1 MHGLQLIPFY
11 FYLKLFNM
19 RLPDPMPP
27 DNFYTEKQFPIVG
40 IGASAGGIEAFK
52 LLLQSVPE
60 NSGMAYV
67 FVQHLHPN
75 YESHLPEIFQ
85 KLTKIPVQ
93 LVTDNVLLEPN
104 NVYIIPP
111 GKILTTVDGMLK
123 LEPIKKKNVNT
134 IDLFFSSLGVVHQSF
149 AVGIVLS
156 GALND
161 GTLGLQVIKSYGGL
175 TFAQSEDSATFDSM
189 PKSAI
194 RSGAVDF
201 VLPAEQIIAKLITI
215 NYPFHNNYTKEE
227 LKHHEPEHDEEIFR
241 QLLTVLRVRRGVDFT
256 NYKQSTIKRRTAR
269 RMALVKIDTPAD
281 YLTFLRENKSEQDA
295 LYNDMLI
302 SVTNF
307 FRDPQSFELLCRSI
321 FPSILMHKTAN
332 EPLRIWVAGCA
343 TGEEAYSMA
352 ICLQEFLGD
361 KATARK
367 IQIFATDVSEIAI
380 ARARTGI
387 YRQNELDGLS
397 SLQVQQFFQKLD
409 GSYQVAKSVRDMC
422 VFAHHNLLKDPPFSK
437 IDLVSCRNV
446 MIYLE
451 PVLQKRAMSTFHYAL
466 NERGYLMLGKSETIG
481 TSSDLFTPVNKHE
494 KIYQSKGPHGK
505 FRSVTSERNEQILKD
520 LDQVTSD
527 KSSEKD
533 INKIADALLLSKYTP
548 AGVMVN
554 QAFDIVQ
561 FRGKTDAWLTVSP
574 GKPSFNVLKM
584 AREGLSFEIRNLLHF
599 AKTKQEPV
607 RKEGV
612 SFKIDDAQQYVNIEI
627 IPLSDPED
635 IYYLILFQNSILSNT
650 LFSGEASSTSTY
662 PKENI
667 NAWVQRIEQ
676 LEKELTQTREDMRTI
691 TEVQEAANEELQSA
705 NEELLSG
712 SEELRS
718 LNEELETSTEE
729 LQSTNE
735 EITIVNNELLDR
747 NEQLNNSRKYTE
759 EIFNTIHDPL
769 VILDKDLVVLRATDG
784 FYNMFRVNE
793 KDTEGNFV
801 YDLGNKQW
809 NIPELR
815 HQLDVVLPQQGFFKA
830 FEVDHV
836 FKTIG
841 RRIMQLTARQF
852 DTYTN
857 EKLTLLAIHDIT
869 DKRKVEEGLAEA
881 QRLLAESKER
891 LHFAIESAGIGA
903 WDFNPLTREL
913 IWDNRNKE
921 LFGLEAAD
929 DITFDIFLDL
939 IHPDDRHDVNAAIKN
954 ALKGVNNG
962 EFNVEYRS
970 IGKNDQKLRWIKSK
984 GKAYFDKHNKAT
996 RFIGTVLDVSI
1007 EKELE
1012 QSTIEMLRKKDEF
1025 ISIASHELKTPITS
1039 LKASLQLLDRMKA
1052 KPSPMLPRFLDQA
1065 TRSMEKI
1072 SNLID
1077 ELLNVNSMNEG
1088 QLRLNKTS
1096 FVIADMLEQCCGH
1109 VRAGGEHEL
1118 IVQGDKTL
1126 QVHAD
1131 EDRIEQVVVNLVNNA
1146 VKYAPDCKKI
1156 YLIIEKE
1163 DNTVKVSIKDSGPG
1177 IPNDKVPHLFD
1188 RYYRADYGGGSYT
1201 GMGLGLYI
1209 CSEIIKR
1216 HGGTIGVDSEVGLGS
1231 TFWFT
1236 LPL

>member
-1 MHGLQLIPFY
+1 MSLHGST
-11 FYLKLFNM
+11 
-19 RLPDPMPP
+19 LPD
-27 DNFYTEKQFPIVG
+27 NVNSEKQFPVVG

-52 LLLQSVPE
+52 LFLKSIPE
-60 NSGMAYV
+60 KTGMAYV
-67 FVQHLHPN
+67 FVQHLHPE
-75 YESHLPEIFQ
+75 YDSYLPEIFQ
-85 KLTKIPVQ
+85 KSTKIPVS
-93 LVTDNVLLEPN
+93 LIEDNIHLKPDHIYV
-104 NVYIIPP
+104 IPP
-111 GKILTTVDGMLK
+111 GNILTATDGVLK
-123 LEPIKKKNVNT
+123 LDPIKNKKVKT
-134 IDLFFSSLGVVHQSF
+134 IDVFFSSLAVVHQSF
-149 AVGIVLS
+149 AVGVVLS

-161 GTLGLQVIKSYGGL
+161 GTLGLQSIKSYGGL
-175 TFAQSEDSATFDSM
+175 TFAQSEDSAIFDSM

-201 VLPAEQIIAKLITI
+201 ILPADQIIEKLISI
-215 NYPFHNNYTKEE
+215 NQPFRTNYTKSEI
-227 LKHHEPEHDEEIFR
+227 KQNEPEQDEEVFR
-241 QLLTVLRVRRGVDFT
+241 QLLTVLRIRRGVDFT
-256 NYKQSTIKRRTAR
+256 NYKQSTIKRRIVR
-269 RMALVKIDTPAD
+269 RMALNKFEEPKE

-302 SVTNF
+302 SVTDF
-307 FRDPQSFELLCRSI
+307 FRDPKSFELLCTSI
-321 FPSILMHKTAN
+321 FPVLLLHKAAT

-352 ICLQEFLGD
+352 ICLQEYLGD
-361 KATARK
+361 KVSARK
-367 IQIFATDVSEIAI
+367 IQIFATDVSELAI
-380 ARARTGI
+380 SRARTGI
-387 YRQNELDGLS
+387 YRQTELDGLS
-397 SLQVQQFFQKLD
+397 SFQVQQFFDKVD
-409 GSYQVAKSVRDMC
+409 GSYQVNKSVRDMC

-451 PVLQKRAMSTFHYAL
+451 PVLQKRALNTFHYAL
-466 NERGYLMLGKSETIG
+466 NERGYLMMGKSETIG
-481 TSSDLFTPVNKHE
+481 SSTDLFLPVDKNQ

-505 FRSVTSERNEQILKD
+505 YRNVTSEKSEQTLKD
-520 LDQVTSD
+520 IDQVTQD
-527 KSSEKD
+527 NGGERD

-554 QAFDIVQ
+554 QAFDIIQ
-561 FRGKTDAWLTVSP
+561 FRGKTDAWLAVSP

-584 AREGLSFEIRNLLHF
+584 AREGLSFEIRNLLHM
-599 AKTKQEPV
+599 AKTKLTVV

-612 SFKIDDAQQYVNIEI
+612 SFRVDEGPQYVNIEV
-627 IPLSDPED
+627 IPLSDSEEA
-635 IYYLILFQNSILSNT
+635 YYLILFQNSILSGTSFLAEN
-650 LFSGEASSTSTY
+650 GVSSLH
-662 PKENI
+662 PQENI
-667 NAWVQRIEQ
+667 NAWAQRIEQ
-676 LEKELTQTREDMRTI
+676 LEKELSQTREDMRSI
-691 TEVQEAANEELQSA
+691 TEMQEAANEELQSA

-747 NEQLNNSRKYTE
+747 NDQLNNSRKYTE

-769 VILDKDLVVLRATDG
+769 VILDKELVVLRATDG

-793 KDTEGNFV
+793 EDTEGNFI

-809 NIPELR
+809 NIPALR
-815 HQLDVVLPQQGFFKA
+815 HLLEDILPDQGFFKA

-881 QRLLAESKER
+881 ERLLAESKER

-921 LFGLEAAD
+921 LFGLD
-929 DITFDIFLDL
+929 PTDVVGFDVFLML
-939 IHPDDRHDVNAAIKN
+939 IHPDDREATNDAIAK
-954 ALKGVNNG
+954 ALKGVNGG

-984 GKAYFDKHNKAT
+984 GKAYFDKDNRAT

-1012 QSTIEMLRKKDEF
+1012 ESTIELLRKKDEF

-1039 LKASLQLLDRMKA
+1039 LKASLQLLDRMKNN
-1052 KPSPMLPRFLDQA
+1052 PSPMMPKFLDQA
-1065 TRSMEKI
+1065 NRSMEKI
-1072 SNLID
+1072 SRLIN
-1077 ELLNVNSMNEG
+1077 ELLNVNSMKEG
-1088 QLRLNKTS
+1088 QLRLNKAP
-1096 FVIADMLEQCCGH
+1096 FIIAGMLNQCCSH
-1109 VRAGGEHEL
+1109 VRAGGEYEL
-1118 IVQGDKTL
+1118 VIQGDEIL
-1126 QVHAD
+1126 QVNAD
-1131 EDRIEQVVVNLVNNA
+1131 EDRVEQVVVNLVNNA
-1146 VKYAPDCKKI
+1146 VKYAPDGKII
-1156 YLIIEKE
+1156 YLIIGREG
-1163 DNTVKVSIKDSGPG
+1163 NSVKISVKDTGPG
-1177 IPNDKVPHLFD
+1177 IPKDKIPHLFD
-1188 RYYRADYGGGSYT
+1188 RYYRADYGGGQYS

-1216 HGGTIGVDSEVGLGS
+1216 HGGTIGVDSRVGEGS

>member
-1 MHGLQLIPFY
+1 MP
-11 FYLKLFNM
+11 
-19 RLPDPMPP
+19 LPDSAHHDTVPSE
-27 DNFYTEKQFPIVG
+27 NQFPVVG
-40 IGASAGGIEAFK
+40 IGASAGGVEAFK
-52 LLLQSVPE
+52 LFLKSVPPD
-60 NSGMAYV
+60 SGMAYV
-67 FVQHLHPN
+67 FVQHLHPG
-75 YESHLPEIFQ
+75 YESYLPEIFQ
-85 KLTKIPVQ
+85 KVTKIPVR
-93 LVTDNVLLEPN
+93 LIADNIHLEPN
-104 NVYIIPP
+104 HVYIIPP
-111 GKILTTVDGMLK
+111 GNILTATDGVLK
-123 LEPIKKKNVNT
+123 LDPIKNKKVKT
-134 IDLFFSSLGVVHQSF
+134 IDVFFSSLAVVHQSF
-149 AVGIVLS
+149 AVGVVLS

-161 GTLGLQVIKSYGGL
+161 GTQGLQVIKSYGGI
-175 TFAQSEDSATFDSM
+175 TFAQNEDATFDSM

-201 VLPAEQIIAKLITI
+201 ILPAEQIIAKLISI
-215 NYPFHNNYTKEE
+215 NHPFRTSYTPAEVKEN
-227 LKHHEPEHDEEIFR
+227 EPEQDEEIFR

-256 NYKQSTIKRRTAR
+256 NYKQNTIKRRIVR
-269 RMALVKIDTPAD
+269 RMALNKIEKPKD
-281 YLTFLRENKSEQDA
+281 YLVFLRENKAEQDA

-302 SVTNF
+302 SVTDF
-307 FRDPQSFELLCRSI
+307 FRDPHSFELLCNNI
-321 FPSILMHKTAN
+321 FPGILLHKASD
-332 EPLRIWVAGCA
+332 EPLRIWIAGCA
-343 TGEEAYSMA
+343 TGEEAYSFA

-361 KATARK
+361 KIATRK
-367 IQIFATDVSEIAI
+367 IQIFATDVSETAI

-387 YRQNELDGLS
+387 YRQSELAGLS
-397 SLQVQQFFQKLD
+397 SFQVQQFFNKLD
-409 GSYQVAKSVRDMC
+409 GSYQVNKSIRDMC

-451 PVLQKRAMSTFHYAL
+451 PVLQKRALNTFHYAL

-481 TSSDLFTPVNKHE
+481 SSTDLFAPVDKQQ

-505 FRSVTSERNEQILKD
+505 YRNVTSEKSEQTLKD
-520 LDQVTSD
+520 IDQVAPDASN
-527 KSSEKD
+527 ERD
-533 INKIADALLLSKYTP
+533 INKVADALLLSKYTP
-548 AGVMVN
+548 AGVMVD
-554 QAFDIVQ
+554 QLFDIIQ
-561 FRGKTDAWLTVSP
+561 FRGKTDAWLAVSP

-584 AREGLSFEIRNLLHF
+584 AREGLSFELRNLLHM
-599 AKTKQEPV
+599 AKTKQTIV
-607 RKEGV
+607 RKEGI
-612 SFKIDDAQQYVNIEI
+612 SFRVDNESQYVNIEV
-627 IPLSDPED
+627 IPLSDTEEA
-635 IYYLILFQNSILSNT
+635 YFLVLFQDGILSET
-650 LFSGEASSTSTY
+650 LSSGENSTSS
-662 PKENI
+662 KHAQENI
-667 NAWVQRIEQ
+667 NAWVQRIDQ
-676 LEKELTQTREDMRTI
+676 LEKELSQTREDMRNI

-747 NEQLNNSRKYTE
+747 NDQLNNSRKYTE

-793 KDTEGNFV
+793 EDTEGNFV

-809 NIPELR
+809 NIPKLR

-881 QRLLAESKER
+881 ERLLAENKER

-903 WDFNPLTREL
+903 WDFNPITREL

-921 LFGLEAAD
+921 QFGLKPTD
-929 DITFDIFLDL
+929 DIAFDIFLNL
-939 IHPDDRHDVNAAIKN
+939 IHPDDRDNVNDAIKK
-954 ALKGVNNG
+954 ALKGVNGG
-962 EFNVEYRS
+962 EFNVEYRA
-970 IGKNDQKLRWIKSK
+970 IGKSDQKLRWIKSK
-984 GKAYFDKHNKAT
+984 GKAYFDKDNKAT
-996 RFIGTVLDVSI
+996 RFIGTVLDISM
-1007 EKELE
+1007 EKDLE
-1012 QSTIEMLRKKDEF
+1012 ENTKEMLRKKDEF

-1039 LKASLQLLDRMKA
+1039 LKASLQLMERMKNN
-1052 KPSPMLPRFLDQA
+1052 PSPMLPRFLDQA
-1065 TRSMEKI
+1065 TRSMERI
-1072 SNLID
+1072 TRLID

-1088 QLRLNKTS
+1088 QLRLNKAS
-1096 FVIADMLEQCCGH
+1096 FVVASMLDQCCSH
-1109 VRAGGEHEL
+1109 VRAGGGHEL
-1118 IVQGDKTL
+1118 VVQGDETL
-1126 QVHAD
+1126 EVNAD

-1146 VKYAPDCKKI
+1146 VKYAPDCRKI
-1156 YLIIEKE
+1156 YLIIERE
-1163 DNTVKVSIKDSGPG
+1163 DNMVKVSVRDTGAG
-1177 IPNDKVPHLFD
+1177 IPHDKVPHLFD
-1188 RYYRADYGGGSYT
+1188 RYYRADYGGGHYS

-1216 HGGTIGVDSEVGLGS
+1216 HGCTIGVDSEIGLGS

>member
-1 MHGLQLIPFY
+1 
-11 FYLKLFNM
+11 M
-19 RLPDPMPP
+19 RLPDPVPP
-27 DNFYTEKQFPIVG
+27 ETFNTEKQFPVVG

-52 LLLQSVPE
+52 LFLQAVPE
-60 NSGMAYV
+60 DSGMAYV
-67 FVQHLHPN
+67 FVQHLSPE
-75 YESHLPEIFQ
+75 YDSYLPEIFQ
-85 KLTKIPVQ
+85 KLIKIPVY
-93 LVTDNVLLEPN
+93 LIADNIHLEPN
-104 NVYIIPP
+104 HVYIIPP
-111 GKILTTVDGMLK
+111 GSILTAVDGVLK
-123 LEPIKKKNVNT
+123 LEPLKNKKVKT
-134 IDLFFSSLGVVHQSF
+134 IDIFFSSLAVVHQSF
-149 AVGIVLS
+149 AVGVVLS
-156 GALND
+156 GALDD

-201 VLPAEQIIAKLITI
+201 ILPADQIIPKLINI
-215 NYPFHNNYTKEE
+215 NHPFNANHTSSEVKQNESE
-227 LKHHEPEHDEEIFR
+227 QDEEIFR
-241 QLLTVLRVRRGVDFT
+241 QLLTVLRIRRGVDFT
-256 NYKQSTIKRRTAR
+256 NYKQNTIKRRIVR
-269 RMALVKIDTPAD
+269 RMALNKIDNPKD

-307 FRDPQSFELLCRSI
+307 FRDSQSFELLCNN
-321 FPSILMHKTAN
+321 ILPGLLLQKTPN

-352 ICLQEFLGD
+352 ICLQEYLGD
-361 KATARK
+361 KITTRK
-367 IQIFATDVSEIAI
+367 IQIFATDVSETAI
-380 ARARTGI
+380 SRARTGI
-387 YRQNELDGLS
+387 YRQTELEGLS
-397 SLQVQQFFQKLD
+397 AMQIQQFFNKLD
-409 GSYQVAKSVRDMC
+409 GSYQVNKSIREMC

-451 PVLQKRAMSTFHYAL
+451 PVLQKRALATFHYAL
-466 NERGYLMLGKSETIG
+466 NERGYLVLGKSETIG
-481 TSSDLFTPVNKHE
+481 TSTDLFAPTNKHE
-494 KIYQSKGPHGK
+494 KIYQSKGPHGR
-505 FRSVTSERNEQILKD
+505 FRTVTSERSEQTLRD
-520 LDQVTSD
+520 LDQSAPD
-527 KSSEKD
+527 KNSEKD
-533 INKIADALLLSKYTP
+533 INKIADNILLSKYTP

-554 QAFDIVQ
+554 QAFDIIQ

-584 AREGLSFEIRNLLHF
+584 AREGLSFEIRNLLHL
-599 AKTKQEPV
+599 AKTKHITV
-607 RKEGV
+607 RKEGI
-612 SFKIDDAQQYVNIEI
+612 SFKVDEAQQYVNIEV
-627 IPLSDPED
+627 IPIADAEET
-635 IYYLILFQNSILSNT
+635 YYLILFQNSILS
-650 LFSGEASSTSTY
+650 GASFLGKNITSSKH
-662 PKENI
+662 PQESI
-667 NAWVQRIEQ
+667 NAWVQRIDQ
-676 LEKELTQTREDMRTI
+676 LEKELSQTREDMRTI

-747 NEQLNNSRKYTE
+747 NDQLNNSRKYTE

-793 KDTEGNFV
+793 EDTEGKFI
-801 YDLGNKQW
+801 YDLGNRQW
-809 NIPELR
+809 DIPALR
-815 HQLDVVLPQQGFFKA
+815 HQLEKVLPEQGFFKA
-830 FEVDHV
+830 FEVDHI

-881 QRLLAESKER
+881 ERLLAESKER

-903 WDFNPLTREL
+903 WDFNPITREL

-921 LFGLEAAD
+921 LFGLAPAD
-929 DITFDIFLDL
+929 EINFEIFLKL
-939 IHPDDRHDVNAAIKN
+939 IHPDDRADTDDAINK
-954 ALKGVNNG
+954 ALNGVNGG

-970 IGKNDQKLRWIKSK
+970 IGQNDQKLRWIKSK
-984 GKAYFDKHNKAT
+984 GKAYFNKKNKAT
-996 RFIGTVLDVSI
+996 RFIGTVLDISI

-1012 QSTIEMLRKKDEF
+1012 DSTIEMLRKKDEF

-1039 LKASLQLLDRMKA
+1039 LKASLQLLDRMKSN
-1052 KPSPMLPRFLDQA
+1052 PSPMLPKFLDQA
-1065 TRSMEKI
+1065 NRSMERI
-1072 SNLID
+1072 TRLID
-1077 ELLNVNSMNEG
+1077 ELLNVNSMKEG
-1088 QLRLNKTS
+1088 QLRLNKAPFT
-1096 FVIADMLEQCCGH
+1096 IADMLNLCCVH
-1109 VRAGGEHEL
+1109 VRAAGDHEL
-1118 IVQGDKTL
+1118 VIQGDETL
-1126 QVHAD
+1126 QVNAD

-1146 VKYAPDCKKI
+1146 VKYAPDSKI
-1156 YLIIEKE
+1156 IYVIVEK
-1163 DNTVKVSIKDSGPG
+1163 DGNVIKISIKDSGPG
-1177 IPNDKVPHLFD
+1177 IPKDKIPHLFD
-1188 RYYRADYGGGSYT
+1188 RYYRADYNGGQYSGL
-1201 GMGLGLYI
+1201 GLGLYI

-1216 HGGTIGVDSEVGLGS
+1216 HGGNIGIDSEVGVGS